1 MTSTD
6 GTPLRVALANDDPI
20 IIEGLRA
27 MLLPFAS
34 RVAVVG
40 IAIGDPEIVLTPEE
54 VPEADLLLLDTFD
67 RRAQGVD
74 AARMIMAQDPP
85 FRLVIFT
92 DCTDERFLLQALRL
106 GVHGYLTKSADSAQL
121 VGDLERIAAGETVI
135 DARLA
140 TSAALLAARTM
151 DIGAWPGAHLGLTE
165 REAEVLITLAEG
177 NAPERLPEKLGIGNE
192 TVRTHLRNIY
202 RKLGVNDRVSAVSIA
217 WQEGLVHR
225 P

>member
-92 DCTDERFLLQALRL
+92 DCTDER
-106 GVHGYLTKSADSAQL
+106 
-121 VGDLERIAAGETVI
+121 
-135 DARLA
+135 
-140 TSAALLAARTM
+140 
-151 DIGAWPGAHLGLTE
+151 
-165 REAEVLITLAEG
+165 
-177 NAPERLPEKLGIGNE
+177 
-192 TVRTHLRNIY
+192 
-202 RKLGVNDRVSAVSIA
+202 
-217 WQEGLVHR
+217 
-225 P
+225 